1 MCKQE
6 NRQKPIPTHSVY
18 SNLKNRTM
26 KIICVGW
33 NYPKHNLEMNR
44 DERPQQP
51 TIFMKPD
58 SALLR
63 ENRPFFIPRFSNQIE
78 HEVELVVRINR
89 LGRNIAPRFAHR
101 YYSEVALGVDFTA
114 RDLQNQCKQLGAPW
128 EISKAFDN
136 SAVVSDFISL
146 DELSDIQNIHFSL
159 QKNGEI
165 QQQGHTKDMLF
176 SVDELIAYISQFF
189 TLKIG
194 DLIFTGTPAGVS
206 PVAINDRLTGYIE
219 DKMMFDF
226 MVK

>member
-1 MCKQE
+1 
-6 NRQKPIPTHSVY
+6 
-18 SNLKNRTM
+18 M

-33 NYPKHNLEMNR
+33 NYPKHNAEMNR
-44 DERPQQP
+44 VECPGQP

-89 LGRNIAPRFAHR
+89 LGRNISPRFAHR

-146 DELSDIQNIHFSL
+146 DELSDIQDIHFYL
-159 QKNGEI
+159 HKNGQI

-176 SVDELIAYISQFF
+176 SVDNLIAYISQFF

-206 PVAINDRLTGYIE
+206 PVAINDRLIGYIE

-226 MVK
+226 LVK

>member
-1 MCKQE
+1 
-6 NRQKPIPTHSVY
+6 
-18 SNLKNRTM
+18 
-26 KIICVGW
+26 
-33 NYPKHNLEMNR
+33 MNR
-44 DERPQQP
+44 EERPQQP

-63 ENRPFFIPRFSNQIE
+63 ENRPFFIPRFSNQVE

-146 DELSDIQNIHFSL
+146 EELSDIQDIHFSL
-159 QKNGEI
+159 RKNGQI

-176 SVDELIAYISQFF
+176 SVDNLIAYISQFF

-226 MVK
+226 LVK

>member
-1 MCKQE
+1 
-6 NRQKPIPTHSVY
+6 
-18 SNLKNRTM
+18 M

-33 NYPKHNLEMNR
+33 NYPKHNAEMNR
-44 DERPQQP
+44 VEVPEKP

-128 EISKAFDN
+128 EIAKAFDN

-146 DELSDIQNIHFSL
+146 DELSDIQDIHFSL
-159 QKNGEI
+159 QKNGQI

-176 SVDELIAYISQFF
+176 SVDNLIAYISQFF

-219 DKMMFDF
+219 DKLMFDF
-226 MVK
+226 LVK

>member
-1 MCKQE
+1 
-6 NRQKPIPTHSVY
+6 
-18 SNLKNRTM
+18 M

-33 NYPKHNLEMNR
+33 NYPKHNAEMNR
-44 DERPQQP
+44 VEVPEQP

-89 LGRNIAPRFAHR
+89 LGRNIAPRFALR

-146 DELSDIQNIHFSL
+146 NELSDIQDIHFSL
-159 QKNGEI
+159 QKNGQI

-176 SVDELIAYISQFF
+176 SVDNLIAYISQFF

-219 DKMMFDF
+219 DKLMFDF

>member
-1 MCKQE
+1 
-6 NRQKPIPTHSVY
+6 
-18 SNLKNRTM
+18 M

-33 NYPKHNLEMNR
+33 NYPKHNAEMNR
-44 DERPQQP
+44 VERPEQP

-159 QKNGEI
+159 QKNGAV

-176 SVDELIAYISQFF
+176 SVDNLIAYISQFF

-219 DKMMFDF
+219 DKLMFDF
-226 MVK
+226 LVK